1 MIGYVQRPM
10 LGAEGDKNKKKM
22 VPSPWEAKS
31 DNLTDKRV
39 AAHHMIPDD
48 LWHKLYFLHCCHF
61 QFIMPAWWAT
71 IHGIRESDTTV
82 QLTHSHWV
90 GVVVQLGDA
99 ED

>member
-31 DNLTDKRV
+31 NNLTDKRV
-39 AAHHMIPDD
+39 AAHRMIPDD

-82 QLTHSHWV
+82 QLTHSH
-90 GVVVQLGDA
+90 
-99 ED
+99 